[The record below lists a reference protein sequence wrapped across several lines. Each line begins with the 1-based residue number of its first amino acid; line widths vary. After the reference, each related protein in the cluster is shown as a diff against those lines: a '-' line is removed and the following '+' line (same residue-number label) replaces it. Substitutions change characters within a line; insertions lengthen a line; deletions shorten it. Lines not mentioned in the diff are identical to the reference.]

1 MEQRVSLFGDK
12 EQAKLRS
19 LKLVQAFSQVEICQF
34 AVKAD
39 TYNFRG
45 PMVSLEGATQAC
57 EMLQA
62 IEKAQEILEISS

>member
-1 MEQRVSLFGDK
+1 MEQSFSLFGDK

-34 AVKAD
+34 AVEAD

-45 PMVSLEGATQAC
+45 PVVSFEGTTQAC
-57 EMLQA
+57 EMLQP
-62 IEKAQEILEISS
+62 IENAQEILEDSS